1 LKLDLKHW
9 NKEVFENVEEKKKA
23 LMEEIQPLDLL
34 QEERPLA
41 KERERERERVKRA
54 FMKADLDNIVLMQ
67 EVSWRENKGDLVK
80 IRGS

>member
-41 KERERERERVKRA
+41 KERERERER
-54 FMKADLDNIVLMQ
+54 
-67 EVSWRENKGDLVK
+67 ESKGL
-80 IRGS
+80 S